1 MATASAN
8 RPKPDMCFYENY
20 KYACNDWK
28 WGNFRQH
35 CQKEY
40 RTGETCGTKMIF
52 QTTLLADKCS
62 MCEKIER
69 KKRRYEKH
77 KSDYQRW
84 NSTDPQKYRFSIEKA
99 VEEMKSLA
107 QEISTLMA
115 DKERRHNMIGNPRRG

>member
-1 MATASAN
+1 
-8 RPKPDMCFYENY
+8 MCYYDNY

-40 RTGETCGTKMIF
+40 RTGETCGMKMVF
-52 QTTLLADKCS
+52 QTVGLAEKCS

-84 NSTDPQKYRFSIEKA
+84 ATDPAKYRFSMEKA
-99 VEEMKSLA
+99 VEEMKVLS
-107 QEISTLMA
+107 QEINQLVA
-115 DKERRHNMIGNPRRG
+115 DKESRYRMIGNPRRA